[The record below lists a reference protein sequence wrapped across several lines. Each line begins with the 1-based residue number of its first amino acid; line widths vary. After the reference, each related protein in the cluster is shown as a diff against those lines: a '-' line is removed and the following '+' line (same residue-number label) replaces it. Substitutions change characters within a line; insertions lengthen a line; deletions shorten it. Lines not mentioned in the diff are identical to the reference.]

1 MAPVS
6 PLGRRLFLFSGAL
19 TLLARRVFA
28 APPPYRIAFA
38 NINDAKDV
46 RIEGLGFSG
55 SDVRRSFEL
64 AARGQPVELIYYDNA
79 SDGETAVSN
88 AADAINRRID
98 LLIEFNNQ
106 TEVNDEIA
114 RKAAAAGIPVLA
126 IGYKVGDAPL
136 YRADNLLAGQIA
148 GRTLVDFS
156 KQS

>member
-1 MAPVS
+1 MAPVPS
-6 PLGRRLFLFSGAL
+6 LGRRLFLYSSAAAVL
-19 TLLARRVFA
+19 TSHAHAHA
-28 APPPYRIAFA
+28 ATPPYRIAFA

-79 SDGETAVSN
+79 SAGETAVSN

-114 RKAAAAGIPVLA
+114 RKA
-126 IGYKVGDAPL
+126 
-136 YRADNLLAGQIA
+136 
-148 GRTLVDFS
+148 
-156 KQS
+156 